1 MVRSAAWRFLEIGQR
16 LERAQAICRI
26 SRQLTAIEANED
38 SGGDGGAE
46 ALGVLLDLCDSQ
58 IIYRSRYLTVP
69 MANPVRDLVLLDPE
83 NPRALVFQVAEIVA
97 HLAAL
102 PSTREDNMP
111 EAPLRAARA
120 LLGELQAVTAKD
132 MTPQRLSQV
141 EDDLLTLSDELTA
154 RYFVALDRDD
164 QQRTLLL

>member
-1 MVRSAAWRFLEIGQR
+1 
-16 LERAQAICRI
+16 
-26 SRQLTAIEANED
+26 
-38 SGGDGGAE
+38 
-46 ALGVLLDLCDSQ
+46 
-58 IIYRSRYLTVP
+58 
-69 MANPVRDLVLLDPE
+69 
-83 NPRALVFQVAEIVA
+83 
-97 HLAAL
+97 
-102 PSTREDNMP
+102 MP

-120 LLGELQAVTAKD
+120 LLGELQAVTARD